1 MCRIVI
7 LTHTLAAAVAVAGL
21 SGCVG
26 QAGIGADGAVTAE
39 RESNAVIYTRKSA
52 DGSEVS
58 IQYLSAKKGE
68 LEGLRFSSNPNGQV
82 SIDLDR
88 VASGDRTADR
98 SIAAVED
105 SLAIIAPLAARVSGT
120 KITLNSQR
128 KQAQELR
135 REEQARLR
143 RQQALLRTELAEKQR
158 LEAERALLLEQER
171 LRAEAAADGERE

>member
-1 MCRIVI
+1 MCRLVI
-7 LTHTLAAAVAVAGL
+7 LL
-21 SGCVG
+21 SMMGALPALTGCVG

-68 LEGLRFSSNPNGQV
+68 LEGLRFSSDPNGQV

-98 SIAAVED
+98 SISAVED

-135 REEQARLR
+135 REKQAELR
-143 RQQALLRTELAEKQR
+143 RQESLRRTQEMEVKR
-158 LEAERALLLEQER
+158 LDAERRLLLEQER
-171 LRAEAAADGERE
+171 LRREAEAEVIE